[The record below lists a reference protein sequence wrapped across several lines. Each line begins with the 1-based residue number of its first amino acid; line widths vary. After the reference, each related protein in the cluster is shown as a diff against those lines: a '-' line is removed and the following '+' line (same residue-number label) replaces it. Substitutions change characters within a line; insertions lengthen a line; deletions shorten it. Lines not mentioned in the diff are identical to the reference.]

1 MKKNN
6 IGYLLR
12 EGIRG
17 LFIHGFRSFTAISVM
32 VACMIIMGSFCLISL
47 NLRNTVNAEE
57 NKNRVLVYID
67 DTYTEAEAKS
77 VGSNINM
84 IGNVSNAEF
93 VSRKQALENYIAS
106 QDNPEIYDGLLPDTF
121 RDRFEV
127 SLEDNSLM
135 QQTVD
140 EMKQIPGVAEVAA
153 DFEVVEGFQTL
164 QNVLDAVSLT
174 IIVVLLCVS
183 MFIIGNTIKLAMYD
197 RKEEISIMRM
207 VGATNSFIRFPFL
220 VEGFLLGIIG
230 AVVAFFLQWALYDF
244 LQARVQAMDTLQMFE
259 FVSFSEVFAV
269 FAAAYLVVGFL
280 VGVLGSVRSIR
291 KFLQV

>member
-1 MKKNN
+1 MNKKNFS
-6 IGYLLR
+6 YLIR
-12 EGIRG
+12 EGVRG
-17 LFIHGFRSFTAISVM
+17 LFIHGFRSFAAISVM

-47 NLRNTVNAEE
+47 NLRNTVKAEE

-93 VSRKQALENYIAS
+93 VSRKQALDNYIAS

-127 SLEDNSLM
+127 SLVDNSTM

-140 EMKQIPGVAEVAA
+140 ELKLIPGVAEVAA
-153 DFEVVEGFQTL
+153 DFEIVEGFQTL
-164 QNVLDAVSLT
+164 QNVLNVVSFAI
-174 IIVVLLCVS
+174 IIVLFVVS
-183 MFIIGNTIKLAMYD
+183 SFIIANTIKLAMYD
-197 RKEEISIMRM
+197 RKEEIGIMRM

-220 VEGFLLGIIG
+220 VEGFFLGIIG
-230 AVVAFFLQWALYDF
+230 AVAAFFIQWGLYDF
-244 LQARVQAMDTLQMFE
+244 LQTRIQEMDTLKMFE
-259 FVSFSEVFAV
+259 FISFSEVFAV
-269 FAAAYLVVGFL
+269 FAVAYLIVGFL